1 MALPDDFG
9 LPALWA
15 VRSIVPMSATL
26 DSLVEPLLHSPRLP
40 EIAEALQVRLR
51 DEAAR
56 RVRFYA
62 DMSDAEKVEFIDG
75 EVVSHPSSTNSE
87 LQVRQLVQQ
96 LLSIAVDRRDM
107 GAVRGGLCLCVF
119 RRNDYQP
126 DVVFFGRDK
135 AATFTPNTMKFPVPD
150 LAVEVLSMSTESRDR
165 GVKLDDY
172 AAQGVAEYWI
182 VDPDLEV
189 VEQYLARDGQFELK
203 LKSNSGDL
211 TSPTLG
217 GLTLPIKS
225 FFDPQENLAAI
236 QSLVKGRQ

>member
-1 MALPDDFG
+1 MSLTLEAL
-9 LPALWA
+9 
-15 VRSIVPMSATL
+15 I
-26 DSLVEPLLHSPRLP
+26 EPLLHSPRLP

-62 DMSDAEKVEFIDG
+62 DMTDAEKVEFIEG
-75 EVVSHPSSTNSE
+75 EVVMHSPARNMHLIAQMNI
-87 LQVRQLVQQ
+87 QQ
-96 LLSIAVDRRDM
+96 LLTVYVVMNDIGV
-107 GAVRGGLCLCVF
+107 VRGEKCLCVF
-119 RRNDYQP
+119 PRNDYEP
-126 DVVFFGRDK
+126 DVVFFGREK

-150 LAVEVLSMSTESRDR
+150 LAVEVLSVSTESRDR
-165 GVKLDDY
+165 GVKFDDY

-225 FFDPQENLAAI
+225 FFDPLENLAAL
-236 QSLVKGRQ
+236 QSDLSVTIRTRRCGLIGERGP

>member
-1 MALPDDFG
+1 
-9 LPALWA
+9 
-15 VRSIVPMSATL
+15 
-26 DSLVEPLLHSPRLP
+26 
-40 EIAEALQVRLR
+40 
-51 DEAAR
+51 
-56 RVRFYA
+56 
-62 DMSDAEKVEFIDG
+62 
-75 EVVSHPSSTNSE
+75 
-87 LQVRQLVQQ
+87 
-96 LLSIAVDRRDM
+96 
-107 GAVRGGLCLCVF
+107 
-119 RRNDYQP
+119 
-126 DVVFFGRDK
+126 
-135 AATFTPNTMKFPVPD
+135 
-150 LAVEVLSMSTESRDR
+150 MSTESRDR